1 MKHQRITRI
10 GAIALALL
18 FIGQACTLQFSE
30 SEDTGLFK
38 TVTAGRSWR
47 QKEIMRLRD
56 GRTTKL
62 TDVDVTRIVADPR
75 HPLRI
80 FMGTARG
87 GLFAS
92 ENAGEEWLQLIAGQ
106 VVSDIALDP
115 TSRCNLYFSTPS
127 TVMRTENC
135 ADSWEMLFRETRGE
149 ATIRSIALDYSNPS
163 LVYIST
169 TAGDLFASADR
180 GLTWRTL
187 YREAGRAF
195 SKILIDPF
203 QPTILYLVDGNG
215 RVMRSADSGANWED
229 RTGNLSAFSDAATFR
244 YFEALGVPDAF
255 FYASQ
260 SGLFITTNAGKEW
273 SRIPLLTPEASAP
286 ILLAGANTRNVQEFF
301 YVTRNTFY
309 HTVDRGE
316 HWFALSLPSGTIPAA
331 LAVDPT
337 NAAVQYLGFR
347 KDRRSLE
354 PYWYYGAEPF
364 Y

>member
-1 MKHQRITRI
+1 MTHQRITRI
-10 GAIALALL
+10 GASVLALL

-38 TVTAGRSWR
+38 TVTVGETWR
-47 QKEIMRLRD
+47 QKEILRLRD
-56 GRTTKL
+56 GRTTTL
-62 TDVDVTRIVADPR
+62 SDVDVTRIVVDPR
-75 HPLRI
+75 RPMRI

-127 TVMRTENC
+127 TVMHTANC

-149 ATIRSIALDYSNPS
+149 AAIRSIALDYSNPL
-163 LVYIST
+163 LVYVAT
-169 TAGDLFASADR
+169 TAGDLFASSDG

-187 YREAGRAF
+187 YRETGRAF

-203 QPTILYLVDGNG
+203 QPSVLYLVDGNG
-215 RVMRSADSGANWED
+215 GVLRSADMGINWEA
-229 RTGNLSAFSDAATFR
+229 RTGNLSEFSDAKGFR
-244 YFEALGVPDAF
+244 YFEALDVPGAF

-260 SGLFITTNAGKEW
+260 SGLFLTENAGKEW

-286 ILLAGANTRNVQEFF
+286 ILLAGANARNTQEFF

-309 HTVDRGE
+309 HTVTRGGS
-316 HWFALSLPSGTIPAA
+316 WFALSLPSGTIPAA

-337 NAAVQYLGFR
+337 NAAVQYLGFH
-347 KDRRSLE
+347 KDRRRLE
-354 PYWYYGAEPF
+354 PYWYYGPEPF